1 MSFYFISFYCN
12 TQQVP
17 IQVSPPKK
25 NKNYNNTGILKSEIS
40 TSIWLFEMPTYIGT
54 TQLQPI
60 RYLSFTNTS
69 VNLMHNAPPR
79 RTKPIKKKKKKKE
92 KTKGP
97 AV

>member
-60 RYLSFTNTS
+60 RYLTITKTRENK
-69 VNLMHNAPPR
+69 MHNAPPL
-79 RTKPIKKKKKKKE
+79 TDKTHKKKKKKKE
-92 KTKGP
+92 RE
-97 AV
+97 V